1 MTRPKRLYLN
11 SKGKYYYIIDGKKK
25 YIKVP
30 PTMSQKQVQNI
41 NIKNIIGSTTARRL
55 KKRKKKVEPRYQQRI
70 VPNMVETTQS
80 GLPSYIFRPGKSFTS
95 LGDLTT
101 KADDNTEKKL
111 IDIFLKGATQVKSES
126 GKIGT
131 PKIESALKKGEKI
144 NTEYEKAMEFI
155 KQNKVKSEPVST
167 PTGKNLMSE
176 FNKSALPTPLSNIGQ
191 RGYTPAPKSVST
203 VPPSTSTEYATKLK
217 KLREEQKQRKEK
229 EKEKVPPSTADIKKL
244 PVQERRDVAIEKV
257 KFYDR
262 KAKRLAQVLINEGY
276 ITSAEIPTDLPE
288 WNAFGRYTGLTDGR
302 DYAKFDNVIDAISD
316 NFPEMRGSG
325 EFEDDGLYNDQIEQ
339 IMKKRINNFVPVV
352 AKDQVDSLLG
362 YVKKGDKFFS
372 AVVNTDPISG
382 GGRHWRC
389 IVMDNRD
396 DFPSAEYFD
405 PLCETMKPEES
416 LLNVMREIAK
426 KMNPEKYFKYKFSEI
441 RRQSFNKSNCGYH
454 VCKYIEDRYNGIKF
468 SEASGYDDYQKRMKG
483 KGAPDNSA
491 DGEKELKNYEK
502 MIKKK
507 FSEFL

>member
-1 MTRPKRLYLN
+1 
-11 SKGKYYYIIDGKKK
+11 
-25 YIKVP
+25 
-30 PTMSQKQVQNI
+30 MSQKQVQNI
-41 NIKNIIGSTTARRL
+41 NIKNIIGTTARRL
-55 KKRKKKVEPRYQQRI
+55 KRRKKKVEPRYQQRI

-101 KADDNTEKKL
+101 KADDTSEKKL
-111 IDIFLKGATQVKSES
+111 IDLLKGATQVIKSEP
-126 GKIGT
+126 IGT
-131 PKIESALKKGEKI
+131 PKITSALKKGEKI

-176 FNKSALPTPLSNIGQ
+176 FNKSALPTPLSN
-191 RGYTPAPKSVST
+191 TPAPKTVST

-217 KLREEQKQRKEK
+217 KLREDQKQRKEKEKEKDQKQRKEK
-229 EKEKVPPSTADIKKL
+229 EKEKVQPSTADIKNL
-244 PVQERRDVAIEKV
+244 PVQERPDVAIEKV
-257 KFYDR
+257 KYYDR

-316 NFPEMRGSG
+316 NFKTEMRGSG
-325 EFEDDGLYNDQIEQ
+325 ESDDGLYNDQIEQ

-372 AVVNTDPISG
+372 AVINTDPVSG
-382 GGRHWRC
+382 GGRHWRS
-389 IVMDNRD
+389 IVIDNRD

-405 PLCETMKPEES
+405 PLCETMKPEET

-454 VCKYIEDRYNGIKF
+454 VCKYIEDRWNGIPF
-468 SEASGYDDYQKRMKG
+468 SEASGYDDYQKRMRG
-483 KGAPDNSA
+483 KGAPDNSV

>member
-55 KKRKKKVEPRYQQRI
+55 KRRKKKVEPRYQQRI

-95 LGDLTT
+95 ISELTT
-101 KADDNTEKKL
+101 KADDTSEKKL

-144 NTEYEKAMEFI
+144 NTVYEKAMEFI

-167 PTGKNLMSE
+167 PTGKNLMNE
-176 FNKSALPTPLSNIGQ
+176 FNKSALPTPLSN
-191 RGYTPAPKSVST
+191 TPPPKTVST

-217 KLREEQKQRKEK
+217 KLREEQKERKEK
-229 EKEKVPPSTADIKKL
+229 SKPPSTESMKKL

-257 KFYDR
+257 KFYED
-262 KAKRLAQVLINEGY
+262 KAKRLSQVLINEDI
-276 ITSAEIPTDLPE
+276 ITSSEIPTTLKE
-288 WNAFGRYTGLTDGR
+288 WNALGRDVGLIDR
-302 DYAKFDNVIDAISD
+302 DYASFNGVINAISD
-316 NFPEMRGSG
+316 NFPEMKGSG
-325 EFEDDGLYNDQIEQ
+325 ESEDDGLYNDQIEQ
-339 IMKKRINNFVPVV
+339 ILKKRINNFVPVV

-454 VCKYIEDRYNGIKF
+454 VCKYIEDRYNGIPF
-468 SEASGYDDYQKRMKG
+468 SEASGYDDYEKRMKG

>member
-55 KKRKKKVEPRYQQRI
+55 KRRKKKVEPRYQQRI

-95 LGDLTT
+95 ISELTT
-101 KADDNTEKKL
+101 KADDTSEKKL

-144 NTEYEKAMEFI
+144 NTVYEKAMEFI

-167 PTGKNLMSE
+167 PTGKNLMNE
-176 FNKSALPTPLSNIGQ
+176 FNKSALPTPLSN
-191 RGYTPAPKSVST
+191 TPPPKTVST

-217 KLREEQKQRKEK
+217 KLREEQKERKEK
-229 EKEKVPPSTADIKKL
+229 SKPPSTESMKKL

-257 KFYDR
+257 KFYED
-262 KAKRLAQVLINEGY
+262 KAKRLSQVLINEDI
-276 ITSAEIPTDLPE
+276 ITSSEIPTTLKE
-288 WNAFGRYTGLTDGR
+288 WNALGRDVGLIDR
-302 DYAKFDNVIDAISD
+302 DYASFNGVINAISD
-316 NFPEMRGSG
+316 NFPEMKGSG
-325 EFEDDGLYNDQIEQ
+325 ESEDDGLYNDQIEQ
-339 IMKKRINNFVPVV
+339 ILKKRINNFVPVV

-372 AVVNTDPISG
+372 AVVNTDPSSS

-396 DFPSAEYFD
+396 DFQSAEYFD

-454 VCKYIEDRYNGIKF
+454 VCKYIEDRYNGIPF
-468 SEASGYDDYQKRMKG
+468 SEASGYDDYEKRMKG

>member
-55 KKRKKKVEPRYQQRI
+55 KKRKKKVEPQYQQRI

-80 GLPSYIFRPGKSFTS
+80 GLPSYIFRPGKTFTS

-101 KADDNTEKKL
+101 KADDTSEKKL
-111 IDIFLKGATQVKSES
+111 IDLLKGATQVIKSEP
-126 GKIGT
+126 IGT
-131 PKIESALKKGEKI
+131 PKITSALKKGETIK
-144 NTEYEKAMEFI
+144 TEYEKAMEFI
-155 KQNKVKSEPVST
+155 KENKVKSEPVST
-167 PTGKNLMSE
+167 PTGKNLMTE

-191 RGYTPAPKSVST
+191 RGFTPAPKIVST
-203 VPPSTSTEYATKLK
+203 VPPSTSTEFATKLK

-229 EKEKVPPSTADIKKL
+229 EPPSTASIKKL
-244 PVQERRDVAIEKV
+244 PVQERRDVAVEKI
-257 KFYDR
+257 KFYED
-262 KAKRLAQVLINEGY
+262 KAKRLSQVLINEG
-276 ITSAEIPTDLPE
+276 IIVSSEIPTTLKE
-288 WNAFGRYTGLTDGR
+288 WNALGRDVGLIDR
-302 DYAKFDNVIDAISD
+302 DYASFNGVINAISD
-316 NFPEMRGSG
+316 NFPTEMRGSG
-325 EFEDDGLYNDQIEQ
+325 ESEDVGLYNDQIEQ

-372 AVVNTDPISG
+372 AVVNTDPSSS

-405 PLCETMKPEES
+405 PLCETMKPEET

-468 SEASGYDDYQKRMKG
+468 SEASGYDDYEKRMKG

>member
-1 MTRPKRLYLN
+1 MTRPKRLYVN

-41 NIKNIIGSTTARRL
+41 NIKNIIGTTARRL
-55 KKRKKKVEPRYQQRI
+55 KRRKKKIEPRYQQRI

-95 LGDLTT
+95 LSELTT
-101 KADDNTEKKL
+101 KADDNTV
-111 IDIFLKGATQVKSES
+111 IDLLKSVAKVINSTSKTAASIGNPPIEQTPVRGRNLFTENPVKEERNPS
-126 GKIGT
+126 
-131 PKIESALKKGEKI
+131 
-144 NTEYEKAMEFI
+144 
-155 KQNKVKSEPVST
+155 
-167 PTGKNLMSE
+167 
-176 FNKSALPTPLSNIGQ
+176 PLSNMGQ
-191 RGYTPAPKSVST
+191 RGFTPEGIPIT
-203 VPPSTSTEYATKLK
+203 PPSPESDDTKLK
-217 KLREEQKQRKEK
+217 KPKGEKPKGKKSNVPTQRDFA
-229 EKEKVPPSTADIKKL
+229 KVGSFAL
-244 PVQERRDVAIEKV
+244 
-257 KFYDR
+257 
-262 KAKRLAQVLINEGY
+262 AKRFNEAKKEENLTP
-276 ITSAEIPTDLPE
+276 IKRSKSAVEK
-288 WNAFGRYTGLTDGR
+288 R
-302 DYAKFDNVIDAISD
+302 KVV
-316 NFPEMRGSG
+316 GSG
-325 EFEDDGLYNDQIEQ
+325 ESQDDGLYNDQIEQ

-372 AVVNTDPISG
+372 AVINTDPVSG

-454 VCKYIEDRYNGIKF
+454 VCKYIEDRWNGIPF
-468 SEASGYDDYQKRMKG
+468 SEASGYDDYQKRMRG
-483 KGAPDNSA
+483 KGAPDNSV

>member
-55 KKRKKKVEPRYQQRI
+55 KRRKKKVEPRYQQRI
-70 VPNMVETTQS
+70 VPNMAETTQS
-80 GLPSYIFRPGKSFTS
+80 GLPSYIFRPSKSFTS

-101 KADDNTEKKL
+101 KADDTSDKKL
-111 IDIFLKGATQVKSES
+111 IDLFLKGATQVYNSAEKLIKSEPS
-126 GKIGT
+126 IGTPPVERTPKKGTPSIAVNRNLANTFGRLSTISEEEEEKTYDDMPLAQSPYIEERRKMGLTKKEQPKRTYRNFLSTTIAKLKIRFGRRPTVDEVKEILREDNREVPT
-131 PKIESALKKGEKI
+131 PKIESA
-144 NTEYEKAMEFI
+144 I
-155 KQNKVKSEPVST
+155 K
-167 PTGKNLMSE
+167 
-176 FNKSALPTPLSNIGQ
+176 SNPND
-191 RGYTPAPKSVST
+191 RPDAYTPET
-203 VPPSTSTEYATKLK
+203 TK
-217 KLREEQKQRKEK
+217 
-229 EKEKVPPSTADIKKL
+229 
-244 PVQERRDVAIEKV
+244 
-257 KFYDR
+257 
-262 KAKRLAQVLINEGY
+262 
-276 ITSAEIPTDLPE
+276 
-288 WNAFGRYTGLTDGR
+288 
-302 DYAKFDNVIDAISD
+302 
-316 NFPEMRGSG
+316 GSG
-325 EFEDDGLYNDQIEQ
+325 ISEDDGLYNDQIEQ

-372 AVVNTDPISG
+372 AVVNTDPSSS
-382 GGRHWRC
+382 GGRHWRS
-389 IVMDNRD
+389 IVIDNRD

-405 PLCETMKPEES
+405 PLCETMKPEET

-454 VCKYIEDRYNGIKF
+454 VCKYIEDRWNGIPF
-468 SEASGYDDYQKRMKG
+468 SEASGYDDYQKRMRG

>member
-30 PTMSQKQVQNI
+30 ATMSQKQVQNI
-41 NIKNIIGSTTARRL
+41 NIKNIIGTTARRL
-55 KKRKKKVEPRYQQRI
+55 KRRKKKVEPRYQQRI
-70 VPNMVETTQS
+70 VPNMVENSQS
-80 GLPSYIFRPGKSFTS
+80 GLPSYIFRPSKSFTS
-95 LGDLTT
+95 ISDLTT
-101 KADDNTEKKL
+101 KAEDNTV
-111 IDIFLKGATQVKSES
+111 IDL
-126 GKIGT
+126 
-131 PKIESALKKGEKI
+131 L
-144 NTEYEKAMEFI
+144 
-155 KQNKVKSEPVST
+155 
-167 PTGKNLMSE
+167 
-176 FNKSALPTPLSNIGQ
+176 
-191 RGYTPAPKSVST
+191 KSVAKVINSSSKT
-203 VPPSTSTEYATKLK
+203 ATSIGNPPIEQTPVRGRNIFPKNPVEEERTPPSPERIQPSPEGIPITPEGIPITPSSPESDVTKLK
-217 KLREEQKQRKEK
+217 KPKGKKSNVPNQRDFAKFGSFALAKRFNEAKKE
-229 EKEKVPPSTADIKKL
+229 
-244 PVQERRDVAIEKV
+244 V
-257 KFYDR
+257 KFED
-262 KAKRLAQVLINEGY
+262 KAKRLSQFLINES
-276 ITSAEIPTDLPE
+276 IIASSEIPNTLKE
-288 WNAFGRYTGLTDGR
+288 WNALGTRLGLIDRYYDSFNG
-302 DYAKFDNVIDAISD
+302 VINAISD
-316 NFPEMRGSG
+316 NLPPEMRKIYVRGSG
-325 EFEDDGLYNDQIEQ
+325 ESSGSGLYNDQIEQ

-372 AVVNTDPISG
+372 AVVNTDPKIS

-416 LLNVMREIAK
+416 LLNVMRQIAK

-454 VCKYIEDRYNGIKF
+454 VCKYIEDRYNGVPF
-468 SEASGYDDYQKRMKG
+468 SEASGYDDYEKRMKG
-483 KGAPDNSA
+483 TGAPDNST

>member
-30 PTMSQKQVQNI
+30 ATMSQKQVQNI
-41 NIKNIIGSTTARRL
+41 NIKNIIGTTARRL
-55 KKRKKKVEPRYQQRI
+55 KRRKKKVEPRYQQRI
-70 VPNMVETTQS
+70 VPNMVENSQS
-80 GLPSYIFRPGKSFTS
+80 GLPSYIFRPSKSFTS
-95 LGDLTT
+95 ISELTT
-101 KADDNTEKKL
+101 KAEDTSEKKL
-111 IDIFLKGATQVKSES
+111 IDLFLKGATQVKSES

-144 NTEYEKAMEFI
+144 NTVYEEAMEFI
-155 KQNKVKSEPVST
+155 KENKVKSEPVSI

-176 FNKSALPTPLSNIGQ
+176 FNKSALPTPLSN
-191 RGYTPAPKSVST
+191 TPAPKTVFT
-203 VPPSTSTEYATKLK
+203 VPPSTSTEYAPKLK
-217 KLREEQKQRKEK
+217 KLREDQKQRKEK
-229 EKEKVPPSTADIKKL
+229 EKEKVLPSTASLKKL
-244 PVQERRDVAIEKV
+244 PVQERRDLGIEKI
-257 KFYDR
+257 KFYSD
-262 KAKRLAQVLINEGY
+262 KAKRLSQVLINEG
-276 ITSAEIPTDLPE
+276 IIKINKKIKNIASSIPTTLEE
-288 WNAFGRYTGLTDGR
+288 WNALGR
-302 DYAKFDNVIDAISD
+302 DVGLIDRDYDSFNDVINAISD
-316 NFPEMRGSG
+316 NLPPEMRKMVGSG
-325 EFEDDGLYNDQIEQ
+325 DGLYNDQIEQ

-372 AVVNTDPISG
+372 AVVNTDPSS

-416 LLNVMREIAK
+416 LLNVMREISK

-454 VCKYIEDRYNGIKF
+454 VCKYIEDRYNGVPF
-468 SEASGYDDYQKRMKG
+468 SEASGYDDYEKRMKG
-483 KGAPDNSA
+483 TGAPDNSA

>member
-41 NIKNIIGSTTARRL
+41 NIKNIIGTTTARRL
-55 KKRKKKVEPRYQQRI
+55 KRRKKKVEPRYQQRI

-80 GLPSYIFRPGKSFTS
+80 GLPSYIFRPSKSFTS
-95 LGDLTT
+95 LSDLTT
-101 KADDNTEKKL
+101 KADDTSDKKL
-111 IDIFLKGATQVKSES
+111 IDLFLKGATQVYNSAEKLIKSEPS
-126 GKIGT
+126 IGTPPVERTPKKGTPSIAVNRNLANTFGRLSTISEEEEKTYDDDVPLAQSPYEEERRKMAKKEQPKRTYRNFLSTTIAKLKTRFGRRPTVDEVKEVLRKDNREVPT
-131 PKIESALKKGEKI
+131 PKIESA
-144 NTEYEKAMEFI
+144 I
-155 KQNKVKSEPVST
+155 K
-167 PTGKNLMSE
+167 
-176 FNKSALPTPLSNIGQ
+176 SNRID
-191 RGYTPAPKSVST
+191 RPDVYTPEPPK
-203 VPPSTSTEYATKLK
+203 
-217 KLREEQKQRKEK
+217 
-229 EKEKVPPSTADIKKL
+229 
-244 PVQERRDVAIEKV
+244 
-257 KFYDR
+257 
-262 KAKRLAQVLINEGY
+262 
-276 ITSAEIPTDLPE
+276 
-288 WNAFGRYTGLTDGR
+288 
-302 DYAKFDNVIDAISD
+302 
-316 NFPEMRGSG
+316 GSG
-325 EFEDDGLYNDQIEQ
+325 TSESDDGLYNDQIEQ

-372 AVVNTDPISG
+372 AVINTDPISG

-454 VCKYIEDRYNGIKF
+454 VCKYIEDRYQGIPF

>member
-1 MTRPKRLYLN
+1 MVRPKRLYLN

-41 NIKNIIGSTTARRL
+41 NIKNIIGTTAARRL
-55 KKRKKKVEPRYQQRI
+55 KRRKKKVEPRYQQRI
-70 VPNMVETTQS
+70 VPNMTETTQS
-80 GLPSYIFRPGKSFTS
+80 GLPSYIFRPGKSFVS

-101 KADDNTEKKL
+101 KADDTSEKKL
-111 IDIFLKGATQVKSES
+111 IDIFLKGATQVYNSISKTASSIGNPPIE
-126 GKIGT
+126 GT
-131 PKIESALKKGEKI
+131 PAREGTPSSLRR
-144 NTEYEKAMEFI
+144 NLFTEER
-155 KQNKVKSEPVST
+155 N
-167 PTGKNLMSE
+167 
-176 FNKSALPTPLSNIGQ
+176 PTPLSNIGQ
-191 RGYTPAPKSVST
+191 RGFTPEGIPITPLSPESD
-203 VPPSTSTEYATKLK
+203 PTKLK
-217 KLREEQKQRKEK
+217 KPKGKKSNVPVPTQRDF
-229 EKEKVPPSTADIKKL
+229 STLNSFELAKI
-244 PVQERRDVAIEKV
+244 
-257 KFYDR
+257 FN
-262 KAKRLAQVLINEGY
+262 KAKREENLARRRKKV
-276 ITSAEIPTDLPE
+276 
-288 WNAFGRYTGLTDGR
+288 
-302 DYAKFDNVIDAISD
+302 V
-316 NFPEMRGSG
+316 GSG
-325 EFEDDGLYNDQIEQ
+325 ESEDDGLYNDQIEQ

-372 AVVNTDPISG
+372 AVVNTDPSTS

-454 VCKYIEDRYNGIKF
+454 VCKYIEDRYNGIPF

>member
-41 NIKNIIGSTTARRL
+41 NIKNIIGTTARRL
-55 KKRKKKVEPRYQQRI
+55 KRRKKKVEPRYQQRI

-80 GLPSYIFRPGKSFTS
+80 GLPSYIFRPSKSFTS

-101 KADDNTEKKL
+101 KADDTSEKKL
-111 IDIFLKGATQVKSES
+111 IDIFLKGATQVYNSISKTASSIGNPPIEGTPPREGTPSSLRRNLFTEQPVEGNVPLAQSANLSERKRMGLVATMAQKTKAPQGTNKSTISTNIANFYIKE
-126 GKIGT
+126 GRKPTIDEVKEVLEMQGRVVKT
-131 PKIESALKKGEKI
+131 PKIIKALETI
-144 NTEYEKAMEFI
+144 REDRPLLNI
-155 KQNKVKSEPVST
+155 P
-167 PTGKNLMSE
+167 
-176 FNKSALPTPLSNIGQ
+176 PTP
-191 RGYTPAPKSVST
+191 K
-203 VPPSTSTEYATKLK
+203 
-217 KLREEQKQRKEK
+217 
-229 EKEKVPPSTADIKKL
+229 
-244 PVQERRDVAIEKV
+244 
-257 KFYDR
+257 
-262 KAKRLAQVLINEGY
+262 
-276 ITSAEIPTDLPE
+276 
-288 WNAFGRYTGLTDGR
+288 
-302 DYAKFDNVIDAISD
+302 
-316 NFPEMRGSG
+316 GSG
-325 EFEDDGLYNDQIEQ
+325 ASESDDGLYNDQIEQ

-372 AVVNTDPISG
+372 AVVNTDPSSS

-454 VCKYIEDRYNGIKF
+454 VCKYIEDRYNGIPF

>member
-1 MTRPKRLYLN
+1 MTRPKRLYVN

-55 KKRKKKVEPRYQQRI
+55 KRRKKKIEARYQQRI

-111 IDIFLKGATQVKSES
+111 IDIFLKGATQVYNSIASSIGNPPIE
-126 GKIGT
+126 GT
-131 PKIESALKKGEKI
+131 PPREGTPSSLRRNIFPE
-144 NTEYEKAMEFI
+144 N
-155 KQNKVKSEPVST
+155 PVEEER
-167 PTGKNLMSE
+167 N
-176 FNKSALPTPLSNIGQ
+176 PTPLSNMGQ
-191 RGYTPAPKSVST
+191 RGFTPEGIPIT
-203 VPPSTSTEYATKLK
+203 PPSPVSDTTRLK
-217 KLREEQKQRKEK
+217 KPKGEK
-229 EKEKVPPSTADIKKL
+229 PKGEKPKGKKSNVPTQSDFSKIGTFGL
-244 PVQERRDVAIEKV
+244 
-257 KFYDR
+257 
-262 KAKRLAQVLINEGY
+262 AKRFNESKEE
-276 ITSAEIPTDLPE
+276 T
-288 WNAFGRYTGLTDGR
+288 NLTPLKR
-302 DYAKFDNVIDAISD
+302 SKSNKRKIV
-316 NFPEMRGSG
+316 GSG
-325 EFEDDGLYNDQIEQ
+325 EDFGLYNDQIEQ

-372 AVVNTDPISG
+372 AVVNTDPSSS

-454 VCKYIEDRYNGIKF
+454 VCKYIEDRWNGIPF
-468 SEASGYDDYQKRMKG
+468 SEASGYDDYEKRMKG

>member
-11 SKGKYYYIIDGKKK
+11 SKGKYYYIIDGKRK

-30 PTMSQKQVQNI
+30 ATMSQKQVQNI
-41 NIKNIIGSTTARRL
+41 NIKNIIGTTTARRL
-55 KKRKKKVEPRYQQRI
+55 KRRKKKIEPRYQQRI
-70 VPNMVETTQS
+70 VPNMAETIQS
-80 GLPSYIFRPGKSFTS
+80 GLPSYIFRPSKSFTS

-101 KADDNTEKKL
+101 KADDTSDKKL
-111 IDIFLKGATQVKSES
+111 IDLFLKGATQVYNSAEKLIKSEPS
-126 GKIGT
+126 IGTPPVERTPKKETPSISVNRNLANTFNRLSTISEEEEKTYDDVPLAQSANIEERRKMGLVATMGEKPKTKRTYRNFLETTIAKFKIRFGRRPTVDEVKEILRKDDREVTT
-131 PKIESALKKGEKI
+131 PKIESAIKSNPKDRPEAY
-144 NTEYEKAMEFI
+144 TE
-155 KQNKVKSEPVST
+155 P
-167 PTGKNLMSE
+167 
-176 FNKSALPTPLSNIGQ
+176 
-191 RGYTPAPKSVST
+191 PK
-203 VPPSTSTEYATKLK
+203 
-217 KLREEQKQRKEK
+217 
-229 EKEKVPPSTADIKKL
+229 
-244 PVQERRDVAIEKV
+244 
-257 KFYDR
+257 
-262 KAKRLAQVLINEGY
+262 
-276 ITSAEIPTDLPE
+276 
-288 WNAFGRYTGLTDGR
+288 
-302 DYAKFDNVIDAISD
+302 
-316 NFPEMRGSG
+316 GSG
-325 EFEDDGLYNDQIEQ
+325 ASESDDGLYNDQIEQ

-372 AVVNTDPISG
+372 AVINTDPSSS

-389 IVMDNRD
+389 IIMDNRD

-454 VCKYIEDRYNGIKF
+454 VCKFIEDRYNGIPF
-468 SEASGYDDYQKRMKG
+468 SEASGYDDYQKRQKG
-483 KGAPDNSA
+483 KGAPDDSM
-491 DGEKELKNYEK
+491 DGEGDLKNYEK

>member
-30 PTMSQKQVQNI
+30 ATMSQKQVQNI

-55 KKRKKKVEPRYQQRI
+55 KRRKKKVEPRYQQRI

-95 LGDLTT
+95 LSELTT
-101 KADDNTEKKL
+101 KADDTSEKKL
-111 IDIFLKGATQVKSES
+111 IDLLKGATQVIKSEP
-126 GKIGT
+126 IGT
-131 PKIESALKKGEKI
+131 PKITSALKKGEKI

-155 KQNKVKSEPVST
+155 NKNRGISET
-167 PTGKNLMSE
+167 PNKNLMSE
-176 FNKSALPTPLSNIGQ
+176 FDKSALPTPLTNMGQ
-191 RGYTPAPKSVST
+191 RGFTPGSNGTPVSLSEITRKMEQIRFDTDKRRNKPKTPA
-203 VPPSTSTEYATKLK
+203 TKI
-217 KLREEQKQRKEK
+217 ESKE
-229 EKEKVPPSTADIKKL
+229 PPSTATEAGTRLKNLRQKYPNISKKDKL
-244 PVQERRDVAIEKV
+244 V
-257 KFYDR
+257 
-262 KAKRLAQVLINEGY
+262 QVLINEGY
-276 ITSAEIPTDLPE
+276 ITSAEIPTNLPE

-316 NFPEMRGSG
+316 NFPTQMRGSG
-325 EFEDDGLYNDQIEQ
+325 ESEDDGLYNDQIEQ

-372 AVVNTDPISG
+372 AVINTDPSSS

-454 VCKYIEDRYNGIKF
+454 VCKYIEDRYNGIPF
-468 SEASGYDDYQKRMKG
+468 SEASGFDDYEKRQKG
-483 KGAPDNSA
+483 EGAPDNSA